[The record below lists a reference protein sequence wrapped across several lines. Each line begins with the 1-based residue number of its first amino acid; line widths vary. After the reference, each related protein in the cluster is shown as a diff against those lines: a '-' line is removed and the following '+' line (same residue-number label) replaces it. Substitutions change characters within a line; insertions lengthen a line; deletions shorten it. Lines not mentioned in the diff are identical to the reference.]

1 MLGVAYIGCA
11 FVALGLTSPLDLAV
25 QLHYDALPD
34 PIWLGA
40 IAASQTHAII
50 ITITITITGVSGVGV
65 GLRQSFR
72 CQHLRN

>member
-50 ITITITITGVSGVGV
+50 ITITGVSGVGV